1 MFRRKLQALDYPT
14 TDGYQPDDESKFR
27 ELIVWLEDQK
37 IRHYVVEQRT
47 ALRQTTSP
55 TWRQALNKYLQDLE
69 LGGMVDTSTNSEISD
84 VLLGMGIRYDYCDNV
99 EKFSKA
105 SSDLV
110 KAEQRQAPKIV
121 AANPLDKLDFSS
133 PDFISGVNT
142 LADQL
147 KVAKHANHLVTLEA
161 CAALVKTR
169 YSKEAQKSGLHKQ
182 KTGNPFP
189 FQEVD
194 QSFDCGDY
202 VLNHAAKILRLLF
215 ICDIRDLQTKINECI
230 VAVQTV
236 TANPKTDT
244 RLGKVGF

>member
-1 MFRRKLQALDYPT
+1 MLRRKLQALDYPEA
-14 TDGYQPDDESKFR
+14 DAYQPEDENKFKS
-27 ELIVWLEDQK
+27 LIVWLEDQK
-37 IRHYVVEQRT
+37 IRHYTVETREP
-47 ALRQTTSP
+47 LRKTSSP
-55 TWRQALNKYLQDLE
+55 QWRQALNQYLTDLD
-69 LGGMVDTSTNSEISD
+69 LGGMANSGSNAEISD
-84 VLLGMGIRYDYCDNV
+84 MLLGMAVRYEYCDNV

-110 KAEQRQAPKIV
+110 KSEQKQAPKIV
-121 AANPLDKLDFSS
+121 TANPLDKLDFSS
-133 PDFISGVNT
+133 AEFITGVNA
-142 LADQL
+142 LADRL
-147 KVAKHANHLVTLEA
+147 KVSKHSNHLITLEA
-161 CAALVKTR
+161 CAALIKKR
-169 YSKEAQKSGLHKQ
+169 YSKEAIKHEAFKQ
-182 KTGNPFP
+182 KTGLPFP

-202 VLNHAAKILRLLF
+202 VLNQAAKILRLLF